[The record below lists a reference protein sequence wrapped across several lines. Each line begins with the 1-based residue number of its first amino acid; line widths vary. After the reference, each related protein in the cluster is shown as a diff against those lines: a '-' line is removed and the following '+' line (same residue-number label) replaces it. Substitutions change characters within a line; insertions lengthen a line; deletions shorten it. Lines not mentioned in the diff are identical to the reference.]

1 MFAASLTLFLVQ
13 RRCGHDH
20 VDQNGPS
27 IASNN
32 PGKLCRAGEHSPYR
46 HVQQLHVVVHSTEHI
61 RATTSGRRYV
71 LCLSSIPLFLR
82 IVQSNLSARRT
93 VDLVTVMLTTG
104 TVLRTCLAQPFYRI
118 CQLEMVGNRVVYIF
132 QASGF
137 ILCWILCRC

>member
-13 RRCGHDH
+13 CKCSHDY

-27 IASNN
+27 IASNH
-32 PGKLCRAGEHSPYR
+32 PGELCRAGERSPYW
-46 HVQQLHVVVHSTEHI
+46 HVQQLHVVVHSVEHI
-61 RATTSGRRYV
+61 RATESGRRYV
-71 LCLSSIPLFLR
+71 LSFSSIPLFLR